1 MLAADA
7 YDVIV
12 VGGGHAGYE
21 ASIAAAKMGC
31 HTLLLTINLD
41 TIGLMS
47 CNPAIG
53 GLAKGQ
59 LVKEIDA
66 IGGIMGRAIDDTA
79 IQFRTLNTK
88 KGPAVRSS
96 RAQADRQN
104 YRLWIKSTVEN
115 AVGLDVKQG
124 LVEKMIVDGDLS
136 LIHI

>member
-1 MLAADA
+1 MFVYPEK

-66 IGGIMGRAIDDTA
+66 LDGVMGQVEDVNLH
-79 IQFRTLNTK
+79 F
-88 KGPAVRSS
+88 
-96 RAQADRQN
+96 
-104 YRLWIKSTVEN
+104 STVRLISDPN
-115 AVGLDVKQG
+115 HALPVQIDPFAGK
-124 LVEKMIVDGDLS
+124 LS
-136 LIHI
+136 LMRVFSGSVAADKPFLMFLSMNLSPMPTCGR